1 MAPSSV
7 KATFPESIR
16 TLRPWCRSCVPNYRT
31 YWANTCT
38 APTCTAV
45 SRAEPP
51 PGTSDLDALAVL
63 HNTPTDT
70 DRTTVRTLETELD
83 RRFCQIN
90 GAGIL
95 LHSILSLTNPAERH
109 DGGFFLACL
118 CTPLLGPDLAHHPS
132 HEPADLNLLLHDLAP
147 WLAHTYTAAHGTKT

>member
-7 KATFPESIR
+7 KAAFPESIR

-70 DRTTVRTLETELD
+70 DRTTVRTLENELD
-83 RRFCQIN
+83 RSFCPIKC
-90 GAGIL
+90 AEIMRTI
-95 LHSILSLTNPAERH
+95 ILSLTHSA
-109 DGGFFLACL
+109 
-118 CTPLLGPDLAHHPS
+118 
-132 HEPADLNLLLHDLAP
+132 
-147 WLAHTYTAAHGTKT
+147 Y